1 MWCKGSTLCLGR
13 RGDVRIV
20 HFGPIQL
27 LNKLTNFLK
36 YDIIFIENPNVA
48 QLVEAMDMRL
58 KDIDWGSTNISYH

>member
-1 MWCKGSTLCLGR
+1 MWCKGSTLRLGR

-36 YDIIFIENPNVA
+36 YDIIFIEALNVA
-48 QLVEAMDMRL
+48 QFGRGNGHEIKR
-58 KDIDWGSTNISYH
+58 H